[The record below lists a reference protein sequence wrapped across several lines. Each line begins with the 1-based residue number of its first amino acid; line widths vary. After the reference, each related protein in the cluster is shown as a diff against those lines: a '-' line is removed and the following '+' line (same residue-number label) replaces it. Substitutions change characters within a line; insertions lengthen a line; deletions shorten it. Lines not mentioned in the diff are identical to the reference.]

1 MIEGTFTGHNGVELY
16 YWVLKPKSIP
26 KAAMILVHGHGDHSG
41 GLENLSTRLV
51 ENDYIVY
58 AYDQRGHGKSSGK
71 RGFIRTWEEY
81 RADLDNFRRMVVSEF
96 PTLPLFILGH
106 SLGGVVTLDYVI
118 DHGTDLAGVIA
129 IAPAISY
136 EATRSEKL
144 LISLMGKLKPD
155 FSIGKPGDINRL
167 TRDPDMIDKLN
178 SDGLRHDTVTPGLG
192 RGLMLTVERLT
203 KEASYIKLPFLL
215 QFGLEDEI
223 TPPDK
228 LKQFFGSVAS
238 QNKQK
243 LEYPAMRHRPFDDV
257 GREQFLED
265 LIAWLERQISEEH
278 VVL

>member
-1 MIEGTFTGHNGVELY
+1 MIEGIFNGHNGVELY
-16 YWVLKPKSIP
+16 FRVLKPKSIP

-41 GLENLSTRLV
+41 SLENLSTRLV

-81 RADLDNFRRMVVSEF
+81 KVDLDKFRRMVVSEF
-96 PTLPLFILGH
+96 PHLPLFIVGH
-106 SLGGVVTLDYVI
+106 SLGGVVTLDYVL

-136 EATRSEKL
+136 EATRSERL

-155 FSIGKPGDINRL
+155 FSIVKPGDINRL

-178 SDGLRHDTVTPGLG
+178 SDALRHDTVTPGLG
-192 RGLMLTVERLT
+192 RGLMLTVERLI
-203 KEASYIKLPFLL
+203 KEASTLKLPFLL
-215 QFGLEDEI
+215 QFGLKDEI

-228 LKQFFGSVAS
+228 LKQFFESVAY

-243 LEYPAMRHRPFDDV
+243 FEYPAMRHRPFDDV

-265 LIAWLERQISEEH
+265 LIGWLERRIAEEH